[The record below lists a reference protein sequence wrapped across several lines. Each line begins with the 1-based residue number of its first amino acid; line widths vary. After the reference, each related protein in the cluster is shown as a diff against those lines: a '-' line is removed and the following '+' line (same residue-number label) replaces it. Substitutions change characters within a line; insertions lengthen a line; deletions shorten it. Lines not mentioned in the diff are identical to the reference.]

1 MIDNLNRVARL
12 AFQDSPEIAR
22 QFNRNLIERGR
33 RSLRKVEGGQVV
45 EVSEEEAVSP
55 GDASGSLGEV
65 VTDLAV

>member
-33 RSLRKVEGGQVV
+33 RSVRKAEGGEVV
-45 EVSEEEAVSP
+45 VVSEEAGAP